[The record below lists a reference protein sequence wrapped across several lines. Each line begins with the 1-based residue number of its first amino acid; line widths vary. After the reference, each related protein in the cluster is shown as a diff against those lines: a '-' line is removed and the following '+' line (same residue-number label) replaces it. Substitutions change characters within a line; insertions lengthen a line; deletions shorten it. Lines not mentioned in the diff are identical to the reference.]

1 MIHLHSGLFS
11 NYATCIEDT
20 DFQIHNKAT
29 VTVYSYFFSAIYPAA
44 SPLLENMLFPQWGE
58 IFSPHYPSVRE
69 KLPSGSQPA
78 ANRIINSHSAAKLAL
93 GQPEMVMLTHKKKPW
108 RHSNHDVAFR
118 LGFDISWKWLN
129 SWSKFRSVKKPE
141 TIGGD
146 TNSILNM
153 NNIQGSS

>member
-44 SPLLENMLFPQWGE
+44 SPLLQNMLFPQWGE

-93 GQPEMVMLTHKKKPW
+93 GQPEMVMLTHKK
-108 RHSNHDVAFR
+108 S
-118 LGFDISWKWLN
+118 LGNTVIMMLLFVLN
-129 SWSKFRSVKKPE
+129 SIFPESCGTVYKNFLRIEKRQLRANRKFW
-141 TIGGD
+141 
-146 TNSILNM
+146 N
-153 NNIQGSS
+153 